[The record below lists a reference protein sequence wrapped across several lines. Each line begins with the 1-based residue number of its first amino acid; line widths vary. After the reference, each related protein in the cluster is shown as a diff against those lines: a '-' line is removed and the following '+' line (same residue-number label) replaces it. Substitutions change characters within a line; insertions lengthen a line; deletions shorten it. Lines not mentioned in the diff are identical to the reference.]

1 MKLMLGLVLA
11 MTVLPACTDT
21 RPTTEP
27 AAADRPTSEKA
38 ASTPAAVAPISNTA
52 NESPQ
57 ALMREL
63 YRVHALGE
71 GPLLRADAGAQRR
84 VFFTESLAAALD
96 QELNRP
102 NSDEVGNLDFD
113 PFYYAQ
119 DFEIAGLDFAVAKV
133 SGTSTVA
140 LARFTNFGKVVEI
153 SYRVVQDQRG
163 WRIDDID
170 YGEGVSLRKIL
181 KGE

>member
-1 MKLMLGLVLA
+1 M
-11 MTVLPACTDT
+11 PQ
-21 RPTTEP
+21 
-27 AAADRPTSEKA
+27 AA
-38 ASTPAAVAPISNTA
+38 ISDSA

-57 ALMREL
+57 ALMHEL

-71 GPLLRADAGAQRR
+71 GPLLQAGAKAQRR

-96 QELNRP
+96 AELNRP

-113 PFYYAQ
+113 PFFYAQ
-119 DFEIAGLDFAVAKV
+119 DFEIADLDFAVAKV

-140 LARFTNFGKVVEI
+140 LARFSNFGKVVEI
-153 SYRVVQDQRG
+153 SYLVVQDQRG
-163 WRIDDID
+163 WRIDDIV
-170 YGEGVSLRKIL
+170 YGEGVTLRKLL